1 MTTEYWALAPIDKI
15 SNEVQSK
22 FSDYKNWLRT
32 CGYGLKIRKAY
43 ETYYGFNSAGALGI
57 ERDFDETDRITVNH
71 YRSLIKRIHIM
82 VTENKL
88 AFQPRAK
95 NSDSKSLIEADLARG
110 IVEYYGDEKHMNQ
123 LFSDAVL
130 GSIIML
136 EQFIHC
142 PWDQSEGYELSVD
155 GERII
160 KTGDQTFQ
168 LYSAFNVA
176 RNTTEEKT
184 NWYIIREKCNKYD
197 LAALHP
203 DFAQEILND
212 SIKRDIDDWDLN
224 WIRPNYQFNTI
235 RMIDDPDYVY
245 KYHLYHARTP
255 ACEQGRHT
263 VICADQVLSD
273 GPLHYDKMPV
283 FRLKAGSV
291 LDSCLADSPATDLL
305 SMQQGLNSL
314 FSALTTNALNNAKQM
329 IYCQDQNLKT
339 LPIDNGQTLVVA
351 SAPPVGINLSAN
363 SADSYKLVDM
373 YVQHQQ
379 LLSGVNDS
387 SRGNPQASLKSGN
400 SIALML
406 AQAIQYVNDI
416 QKSYAQVASDVATCL
431 LNNIQKFANEEMI
444 AYITGTNRKGSI
456 KKFTAQD
463 VMNIERVTVDLGS
476 PITQT
481 LAGRHELVQQFLQ
494 YQIIKDPKQIVSF
507 LRTGELDQTTDSLF
521 SDAMLIKEE
530 NELIKKGEKPVVLM
544 LDNHPEHI
552 LEHKTVFSSP
562 EARSNKT
569 ITEVGLA
576 HIMDHIK
583 EMRLMPPD
591 LAAVI
596 TGQPLPPAAPPQG
609 SEDMLPE
616 VQGVNVPGLPPG
628 TPPQVAEN
636 YQQTLEALPPQAQ
649 EPIE

>member
-15 SNEVQSK
+15 SNEVQAK
-22 FSDYKNWLRT
+22 FSDYKTWLRT
-32 CGYGLKIRKAY
+32 CGYGLKIRRAY
-43 ETYYGFNSAGALGI
+43 ETYYGFNRAGSLGI
-57 ERDFDETDRITVNH
+57 ERDFDETDRISVNH

-160 KTGDQTFQ
+160 KTGDQAFQ

-176 RNTTEEKT
+176 RNTTEDKT

-197 LAALHP
+197 LASLFP

-224 WIRPNYQFNTI
+224 WIRPNFQFNTI
-235 RMIDDPDYVY
+235 RMIDDQDYVY

-263 VICADQVLSD
+263 IICADQVLSD
-273 GPLHYDKMPV
+273 GPLHYDKVPV

-305 SMQQGLNSL
+305 SMQQGLDSL

-416 QKSYAQVASDVATCL
+416 QKSYAQTASDVATCL
-431 LNNIQKFANEEMI
+431 INNIQKFANEEMI
-444 AYITGTNRKGSI
+444 AYITGTNRKGFI
-456 KKFTAQD
+456 KKFTAKD
-463 VMNIERVTVDLGS
+463 IMNIERVTVDLGS

-494 YQIIKDPKQIVSF
+494 YQVIKDPKQIVSF

-530 NELIKKGEKPVVLM
+530 NEQIKKGEKPVCLI
-544 LDNHPEHI
+544 LDNHQEHI
-552 LEHKTVFSSP
+552 LEHKTIFSSP
-562 EARSNKT
+562 EARQNPA

-576 HIMDHIK
+576 HIQEHIQF
-583 EMRLMPPD
+583 MRDMPPD

-596 TGQPLPPAAPPQG
+596 TGQPLPPEAPPAPSQ
-609 SEDMLPE
+609 DMLPE
-616 VQGVNVPGLPPG
+616 VQGVNVPGLPPK
-628 TPPQVAEN
+628 TPEQVAQN
-636 YQQTLEALPPQAQ
+636 YQQILEAIPPEAQ
-649 EPIE
+649 ETVA

>member
-15 SNEVQSK
+15 SNEVQAK
-22 FSDYKNWLRT
+22 FSDYKTWLRT
-32 CGYGLKIRKAY
+32 CGYGRKIRQAY
-43 ETYYGFNSAGALGI
+43 ETYYGFNKAGTIGI
-57 ERDFDETDRITVNH
+57 ERDFDETDRISVNH

-197 LAALHP
+197 LAALYP

-224 WIRPNYQFNTI
+224 WIRPNFQFNTI

-255 ACEQGRHT
+255 ALEQGRHT
-263 VICADQVLSD
+263 IICADQVLSD
-273 GPLHYDKMPV
+273 GPLHYDKVPV

-305 SMQQGLNSL
+305 SMQQGLDSL

-416 QKSYAQVASDVATCL
+416 QKSYAQTASDVATCL
-431 LNNIQKFANEEMI
+431 INNIQKFANEEMI

-456 KKFTAQD
+456 KKFTAKD

-544 LDNHPEHI
+544 LDNHAEHI

-576 HIMDHIK
+576 HIMEHIK

-596 TGQPLPPAAPPQG
+596 TGQPLPPAAPPQE
-609 SEDMLPE
+609 SQDMLPE